1 MVRVVFIHPDLGI
14 GGAERLVVDSSLAL
28 QVKDHS
34 TVIVTAHHERS
45 HCFTET
51 ISGEC
56 EVVCLGD
63 WLPRDIMGRCQ
74 ALCASIRMVY
84 ITLYVMLVLQAD
96 VVIVDQVS
104 TPLPL
109 LRAAG
114 FPTIFYCHYPDLL
127 LSTGRSFLKSLYRV
141 PLDWLEQTTTGTAD
155 TVLVNSNFTRGVF
168 RETFQRL
175 SHIQP
180 QVLYPSLAMH
190 MFEGKGSRPE
200 QVPEDTSVT
209 TFLSINRYERK
220 KNIGLAI
227 RAFAKL
233 PRGKSRLIVA
243 GGYDSRVLENVE
255 HHQELVELAESLS
268 VSDRVIFLRSFSDE
282 EKVWLLKRSSC
293 LVYTPAGEH
302 FGIVPLESMYCRTPV
317 IAVNSGGPMETVLHE
332 TTGWLCEGDPDQ
344 FSAVM
349 RRIVGGE
356 VSLDKMGEAGHERVM
371 ENFSFAA
378 FTDSLHDVVVDTAAL
393 SLADDRRDTAR
404 GGTTLFTKFALAFH
418 FGLAMM
424 VLYWMVFYTPL
435 P

>member
-28 QVKDHS
+28 QVKDHR
-34 TVIVTAHHERS
+34 TVIVTAHHDRS

-51 ISGEC
+51 ISGDC
-56 EVVCLGD
+56 EVICLGD
-63 WLPRDIMGRCQ
+63 WLPRDIMGRCK
-74 ALCASIRMVY
+74 ALCASLRMVY
-84 ITLYVMLVLQAD
+84 ITLYVMIVLQAD

-104 TPLPL
+104 TSLPL
-109 LRAAG
+109 LRLGG

-127 LSTGRSFLKSLYRV
+127 LSTARSFLTGLYRV
-141 PLDWLEQTTTGTAD
+141 PLDWLEQTTTGMAD
-155 TVLVNSNFTRGVF
+155 TVLVNSHFTRGVF

-175 SHIQP
+175 GHVQP
-180 QVLYPSLAMH
+180 QVLYPSLAMR
-190 MFEGKGSRPE
+190 MFEGKGEKPAD
-200 QVPEDTSVT
+200 VPDDTTVT

-227 RAFAKL
+227 RALAKL
-233 PRGKSRLIVA
+233 GDCQARLIVA
-243 GGYDSRVLENVE
+243 GGYDSRVRENVE
-255 HHQELVELAESLS
+255 HHQELVDLAENLN
-268 VSDRVIFLRSFSDE
+268 VTDKVIFLRSFSDD
-282 EKVWLLKRSSC
+282 EKVWLLRQSSC

-302 FGIVPLESMYCRTPV
+302 FGIVPLESMYCKTPV
-317 IAVNSGGPMETVLHE
+317 IAVNSGGPTETVLDG

-344 FSAVM
+344 FSRVM
-349 RRIVGGE
+349 RKILAGE
-356 VSLDKMGEAGHERVM
+356 VDLQQMGEAGHDRVLD
-371 ENFSFAA
+371 NFSFAA

-393 SLADDRRDTAR
+393 SIREETSQE

-424 VLYWMVFYTPL
+424 VLYWMVFTQL

>member
-34 TVIVTAHHERS
+34 TVIVTAHHDRS

-56 EVVCLGD
+56 EVVSLGD
-63 WLPRDIMGRCQ
+63 WLPRDILGRCQ
-74 ALCASIRMVY
+74 ALCASLRMVY

-96 VVIVDQVS
+96 VIIVDQVS

-109 LRAAG
+109 LRLAG

-127 LSTGRSFLKSLYRV
+127 LSTGRSLAKSLYRI
-141 PLDWLEQTTTGTAD
+141 PLDWLEQTTTGMAD
-155 TVLVNSNFTRGVF
+155 TVLVNSRFTRGVF

-180 QVLYPSLAMH
+180 QVLYPSLAMR
-190 MFEGKGSRPE
+190 MFEGKGSRPDG
-200 QVPEDTSVT
+200 VPEDKTVT

-233 PRGKSRLIVA
+233 GRCQARLIVA
-243 GGYDSRVLENVE
+243 GGYDSRVLENVD
-255 HHQELVELAESLS
+255 HHQELLELAQNLS
-268 VSDRVIFLRSFSDE
+268 VADRVIFLRSFSDS
-282 EKVWLLKRSSC
+282 EKVWLLRESSC

-317 IAVNSGGPMETVLHE
+317 IAVNSGGPTETVLHGI
-332 TTGWLCEGDPDQ
+332 TGWLCEGDPDQ
-344 FSAVM
+344 FSSVM
-349 RRIVGGE
+349 RKVVDGE
-356 VSLDKMGEAGHERVM
+356 VDLQKMGEAGQDRVLQ
-371 ENFSFAA
+371 NFSFAA
-378 FTDSLHDVVVDTAAL
+378 FTDSLHDLVVDTAAL
-393 SLADDRRDTAR
+393 TLEEERRETGR

-418 FGLAMM
+418 FSLAMM
-424 VLYWMVFYTPL
+424 VLFWMVFYTPL

>member
-302 FGIVPLESMYCRTPV
+302 FGIVPLESRYCRTPV

-332 TTGWLCEGDPDQ
+332 TTGNNPL
-344 FSAVM
+344 SSLSLVT
-349 RRIVGGE
+349 RIVVQVGCVKE
-356 VSLDKMGEAGHERVM
+356 TRTS
-371 ENFSFAA
+371 SPP
-378 FTDSLHDVVVDTAAL
+378 S
-393 SLADDRRDTAR
+393 
-404 GGTTLFTKFALAFH
+404 
-418 FGLAMM
+418 
-424 VLYWMVFYTPL
+424 
-435 P
+435 